1 MIRRDSPKQFSW
13 NTVRLRVSVY
23 VCVYLLKRVAVCS
36 YRDDCEVQDRNT
48 LLGLAEICLFLV
60 CILFSECSLT
70 AFSFLFLFLS
80 LRKKHVMAVLYEMTA
95 HLTIVADGFGL

>member
-13 NTVRLRVSVY
+13 NTVSLRVSVY

-60 CILFSECSLT
+60 CIFLFSECSLT
-70 AFSFLFLFLS
+70 ASFFFLFLS
-80 LRKKHVMAVLYEMTA
+80 LRKNHVMVVLYEMTA

>member
-23 VCVYLLKRVAVCS
+23 VCVYLLKRIAVCS

-70 AFSFLFLFLS
+70 AFSFLFFVS
-80 LRKKHVMAVLYEMTA
+80 VPEKKTCNGCFV
-95 HLTIVADGFGL
+95 